1 MEIRAMSRLALAA
14 LLAALPAA
22 GHAQSTSPAQPNPR
36 GGLFSAVTLAS
47 DYRYQG
53 VSESRGR
60 PVAQGYVHWW
70 RPDGYYLGAFA
81 TQVDFGYSA
90 APSYEVDIYGGRN
103 FAFDHGRT
111 ELKLQAMSS
120 TFPDNRTPGPTFD
133 FLQGSVQLQHTAGPW
148 TTRALASYVPSSSY
162 GSGPVAR
169 VEGEADYAVSKA
181 LTLKALLGTQG
192 EGRGHDRTYWTLGG
206 AWTWKTLTFA
216 LSYQD
221 TDRTRSNCGFQPKA
235 CDASVVGAMTVALPP
250 VMF

>member
-1 MEIRAMSRLALAA
+1 MKPAAA
-14 LLAALPAA
+14 LLVALSALLPNAAQ
-22 GHAQSTSPAQPNPR
+22 AQSGSL

-60 PVAQGYVHWW
+60 PVVQGYVHWW
-70 RPDGYYLGAFA
+70 RPDGFYLGVFA
-81 TQVDFGYSA
+81 TQLDFGYSA
-90 APSYEVDIYGGRN
+90 APTYEVDIYGGKTFRLD
-103 FAFDHGRT
+103 AGKT

-148 TTRALASYVPSSSY
+148 TTRALVSYVPSSSY

-169 VEGEADYAVSKA
+169 AEGEADYAVSRT

-192 EGRGHDRTYWTLGG
+192 EGRGHDRTYWSLGG
-206 AWTWKTLTFA
+206 AWAWKTLTFG

-235 CDASVVGAMTVALPP
+235 CDPSVVGTLSVALPP
-250 VMF
+250 VMFR